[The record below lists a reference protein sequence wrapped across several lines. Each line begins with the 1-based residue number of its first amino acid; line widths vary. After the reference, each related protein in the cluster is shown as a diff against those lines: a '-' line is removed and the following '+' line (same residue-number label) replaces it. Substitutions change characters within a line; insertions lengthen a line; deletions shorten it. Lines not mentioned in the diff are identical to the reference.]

1 VTSELQ
7 FYNVMFI
14 TCYLNE
20 ETVAKKFTLSY
31 VAAGRSALIN
41 PCMPY
46 RMLLYD
52 IELPS
57 TVRLVHC
64 IVLYTYTNF

>member
-31 VAAGRSALIN
+31 VAAGRFN
-41 PCMPY
+41 V
-46 RMLLYD
+46 LL
-52 IELPS
+52 
-57 TVRLVHC
+57 
-64 IVLYTYTNF
+64 